1 MKTKISSLLAHLKFG
16 FVLLQWED
24 NGVWNPEI
32 LSPYILFTFTC
43 SLTLT
48 VVALS
53 RVSFT
58 HTTLVKLLLL
68 FFYIRPENRAALLVV
83 NVKLM
88 LPRAVLHCIICLAV
102 WNKGRRYISTL
113 TKQAS
118 CLCDRCIFK
127 MSHKYTHQIIWR
139 VCDSSTH
146 KVCCSSVRT
155 ADQWW
160 VRHSNWWFQLLLWP
174 TSVLA
179 VLAAPFK
186 LFMYINF
193 RWSLSD
199 WFCFTLPLSS
209 SGGGEYQRS
218 GAGASRAS
226 LPWLPE
232 DCQETGGHPRPAGAT
247 APSAISHKHP

>member
-1 MKTKISSLLAHLKFG
+1 MRAVHSMHKLYLEGGGTFWKLSDLIIHFIVHLWGGGFFFFLFFSFFVWKMKTKISSLLAHLKFG

-24 NGVWNPEI
+24 NGVWNQFFFCNFYFS
-32 LSPYILFTFTC
+32 LSFLYLLSSPLFFVAFLPWHRWFKCSALNLSYFNESIVERFQLLRKDFSKFTYILFTFTC

-127 MSHKYTHQIIWR
+127 MSHKYTHQII
-139 VCDSSTH
+139 
-146 KVCCSSVRT
+146 
-155 ADQWW
+155 
-160 VRHSNWWFQLLLWP
+160 
-174 TSVLA
+174 
-179 VLAAPFK
+179 
-186 LFMYINF
+186 
-193 RWSLSD
+193 
-199 WFCFTLPLSS
+199 
-209 SGGGEYQRS
+209 
-218 GAGASRAS
+218 
-226 LPWLPE
+226 
-232 DCQETGGHPRPAGAT
+232 
-247 APSAISHKHP
+247 